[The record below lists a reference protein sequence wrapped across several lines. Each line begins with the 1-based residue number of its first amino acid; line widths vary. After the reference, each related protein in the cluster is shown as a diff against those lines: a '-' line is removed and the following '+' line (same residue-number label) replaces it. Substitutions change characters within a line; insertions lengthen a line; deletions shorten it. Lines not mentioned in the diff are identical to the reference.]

1 MWEVCMFVQCL
12 NHRKSYLNDILCL
25 YWCCLV
31 FVGDVVLHKKIK
43 TQAPH
48 ISADVIHAQYTVET
62 LVMAVIAGAIFALL
76 VGFLTGYFCGRR
88 CHKDDDDNLPYPDT
102 EYEYFEQRQN
112 MNRLG
117 FLQYFFVP
125 ILNVSSLF

>member
-1 MWEVCMFVQCL
+1 MIFYVFIGVAWCLLAMFTL
-12 NHRKSYLNDILCL
+12 I
-25 YWCCLV
+25 
-31 FVGDVVLHKKIK
+31 KKIK

-117 FLQYFFVP
+117 TSFIYIVFRLYVRFTVFTP
-125 ILNVSSLF
+125 K

>member
-1 MWEVCMFVQCL
+1 M
-12 NHRKSYLNDILCL
+12 
-25 YWCCLV
+25 
-31 FVGDVVLHKKIK
+31 FVGDVTIHKKIK

-112 MNRLG
+112 MNRYLNIEH
-117 FLQYFFVP
+117 LYFFQSV
-125 ILNVSSLF
+125 IFFIYFFFSNL